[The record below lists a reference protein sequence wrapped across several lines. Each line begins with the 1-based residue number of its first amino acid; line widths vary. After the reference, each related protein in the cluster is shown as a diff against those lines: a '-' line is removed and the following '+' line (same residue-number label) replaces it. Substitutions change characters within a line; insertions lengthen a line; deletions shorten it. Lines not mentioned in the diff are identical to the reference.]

1 MKTVLLYRWG
11 RYTAAGITLLFLIFA
26 LTGSGKTQPEQPDT
40 FNERDT
46 RVFKA
51 MACTKDNKPV
61 EALYYIAASRSDL
74 LAGKPSPSAQLVKEE
89 VENNWQRITSQ
100 LTMEQVIEE
109 RFADTYNTLL
119 SEMSPRLQQAVKE
132 KGGLSI
138 AVSEVN
144 SRSMDQAKDQDVPI
158 CRSQ

>member
-1 MKTVLLYRWG
+1 
-11 RYTAAGITLLFLIFA
+11 
-26 LTGSGKTQPEQPDT
+26 
-40 FNERDT
+40 
-46 RVFKA
+46 
-51 MACTKDNKPV
+51 
-61 EALYYIAASRSDL
+61 
-74 LAGKPSPSAQLVKEE
+74 LVKEE

-119 SEMSPRLQQAVKE
+119 SEMIPRLQQAVKE